1 MCIYISPVFD
11 EWITHPLISNNW
23 QSSSTET
30 PKGSLL
36 ARRGVPHVRHPKK
49 LAWTLEPP
57 GWRTFWVLGWS
68 GSIRR
73 WHIMII
79 NNMCR
84 YYVYIYIYP
93 IVYHCIKVVTSELWP
108 VPLQIQPGASFL
120 SRWWTCWDQRFFR
133 GGWKTLWPCLITAV
147 TWPKNKIKHQL
158 KTVKDDEVVRLLT
171 KNLWL
176 IMSDKL
182 VRMNQI
188 LN

>member
-1 MCIYISPVFD
+1 MCIYIYPRFLMNESPIRWSPTTDSPHQPKHRKARCWRVGVYRMYAIQRSWRGHWSRPDDGHFGCWD
-11 EWITHPLISNNW
+11 DLDQSEDDILWLLITC
-23 QSSSTET
+23 
-30 PKGSLL
+30 
-36 ARRGVPHVRHPKK
+36 VD
-49 LAWTLEPP
+49 
-57 GWRTFWVLGWS
+57 
-68 GSIRR
+68 
-73 WHIMII
+73 IM
-79 NNMCR
+79 C
-84 YYVYIYIYP
+84 IYIYP